1 MIADCDIHR
10 SVLTQPASWESKED
24 VSPSGEAA
32 HFRSVALEAFSVT
45 SRHKVT
51 GADTGVGAIEKKTV
65 GADRLIPMVLNN
77 GRLSEKKRESK
88 RQESG
93 IREMDNIGGSNVTD
107 QLEQAGPT
115 NHGKW

>member
-1 MIADCDIHR
+1 
-10 SVLTQPASWESKED
+10 VLTQPSSWESKED

-32 HFRSVALEAFSVT
+32 HSRSVAREAFSVL
-45 SRHKVT
+45 SGHKVT
-51 GADTGVGAIEKKTV
+51 GAHTGVRAIEKKTV

-77 GRLSEKKRESK
+77 DWFFEKKRESK
-88 RQESG
+88 RQQSG
-93 IREMDNIGGSNVTD
+93 IREMDNIGGSNVTN